1 MINPNLLNVPLS
13 LAQVFGLL
21 GVPAQLK
28 SKDSSVLKQLDETV
42 SNVYLGHHHSPS
54 LAEPSRWLTIAAG
67 GAGKDVC
74 IAQGVGDKRSD
85 VEIYN
90 ALFASALTSVMLR
103 IARDSPIHE
112 PRAARPLWDFVP
124 KRNPGEITFELVD
137 GEVMPVAPFV
147 EWIRSADDEY
157 HNQYATLLERDF
169 EWLQFMRFP
178 NDAAVAVVGKLKSG
192 AAGYR
197 IPVCVTYHEGI
208 NGTLKAI
215 HEMIRVYHKSTT
227 RTNTFDYL
235 TSINPSVDESAR

>member
-28 SKDSSVLKQLDETV
+28 SKDSSVLKQLDEAV
-42 SNVYLGHHHSPS
+42 SKVYLGHHHSPS
-54 LAEPSRWLTIAAG
+54 LTEPSRWLTIAAG

-74 IAQGVGDKRSD
+74 IAQGKGDKRSD

-124 KRNPGEITFELVD
+124 KRNPAECDIVVD
-137 GEVMPVAPFV
+137 GEVMPIAPFV
-147 EWIRSADDEY
+147 EWICSVDDEY
-157 HNQYATLLERDF
+157 HNQYAALLERDF
-169 EWLQFMRFP
+169 ESLQFMRFP
-178 NDAAVAVVGKLKSG
+178 NNAAVAVVGKLNPK
-192 AAGYR
+192 AGGYCV
-197 IPVCVTYHEGI
+197 PVCVTYYEGV

-215 HEMIRVYHKSTT
+215 YEVIRVYHKSTT